1 MWEAA
6 QPMVK
11 RSTQWWEIGL
21 FTMTEEGLDRP
32 DLMMHYGSVPFD
44 MNTVRWGYPTAES
57 AFCLTPN
64 VCRGRSRGTVRLRS
78 PDFRDRM
85 RVDPRYFTD
94 PDGNDERV
102 MLHGVKLAREI
113 GKQAA
118 LRGLGQA
125 RAGARAR
132 TRRPTTS

>member
-6 QPMVK
+6 KPMVT

-21 FTMTEEGLDRP
+21 FHATEEGLDRP

-64 VCRGRSRGTVRLRS
+64 V
-78 PDFRDRM
+78 
-85 RVDPRYFTD
+85 
-94 PDGNDERV
+94 
-102 MLHGVKLAREI
+102 
-113 GKQAA
+113 AA
-118 LRGLGQA
+118 AA
-125 RAGARAR
+125 RAARSGCARPTSATARASTRATSPTR
-132 TRRPTTS
+132 TATTSA